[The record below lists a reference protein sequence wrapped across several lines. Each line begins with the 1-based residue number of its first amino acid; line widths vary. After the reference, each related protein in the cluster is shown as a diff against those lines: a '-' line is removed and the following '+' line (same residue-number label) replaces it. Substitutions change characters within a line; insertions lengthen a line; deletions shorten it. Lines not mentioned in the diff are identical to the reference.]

1 MIPVLIFY
9 AHVIFIAYIFTKTY
23 LDEGF
28 VRGFLSIIFIIVIF
42 SVGWTISEF
51 LFSLFMDDKGI
62 GLLFPRAAF
71 SLMFLTL
78 IEAIFYRYYYGTR
91 PSVVKNDQLG

>member
-1 MIPVLIFY
+1 MIPVIIFY
-9 AHVIFIAYIFTKTY
+9 AHVVFLVYIFTRNF

-28 VRGFLSIIFIIVIF
+28 TSGFLSIIFIIVIF

-51 LFSLFMDDKGI
+51 LFSLFMDDKGL

-78 IEAIFYRYYYGTR
+78 VEAVFYKFYYGR
-91 PSVVKNDQLG
+91 KAVRVKND

>member
-1 MIPVLIFY
+1 MIPVIIFY
-9 AHVIFIAYIFTKTY
+9 AHVVFLAYIFTKNY

-28 VRGFLSIIFIIVIF
+28 VSGFLSIIFIVVIF

-51 LFSLFMDDKGI
+51 IFSLFMEDKGL

-71 SLMFLTL
+71 SLLFLTL
-78 IEAIFYRYYYGTR
+78 IETVFYSFYYGRKTAG
-91 PSVVKNDQLG
+91 VKSN